1 MNALISNMYFMK
13 LRDQGKFSKKFEG
26 KHCYF
31 LYLEP
36 VKENKKKLKVHV
48 EDEHYNDP
56 TPPAPRY
63 RYPNNN
69 SRFMNR
75 YFNKDNIPNRSGI
88 NRNI

>member
-1 MNALISNMYFMK
+1 MNTLINNMYFFK

-26 KHCYF
+26 KHSYF

-36 VKENKKKLKVHV
+36 IEEDKKKL
-48 EDEHYNDP
+48 EIYINDDYDDD

-63 RYPNNN
+63 RYPNKD
-69 SRFMNR
+69 SKFMNR
-75 YFNKDNIPNRSGI
+75 YFNKLNMPDRTGI

>member
-1 MNALISNMYFMK
+1 MK

-26 KHCYF
+26 KHSYF

-36 VKENKKKLKVHV
+36 VKEKKKLEVHI
-48 EDEHYNDP
+48 EDDLDD

-69 SRFMNR
+69 SKFMNR
-75 YFNKDNIPNRSGI
+75 YFNIDNIPNRNGI